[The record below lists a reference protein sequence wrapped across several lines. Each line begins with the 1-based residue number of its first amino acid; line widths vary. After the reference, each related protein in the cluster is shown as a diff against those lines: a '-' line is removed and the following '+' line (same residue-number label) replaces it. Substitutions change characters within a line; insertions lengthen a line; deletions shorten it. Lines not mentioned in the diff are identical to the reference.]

1 MQPRKL
7 GAAFVRAET
16 WDCMFAEPTPHT
28 GVVTCERE
36 ETEEAEPLV
45 RSELKGLKGEL
56 ARLRADIAVAIG
68 ES

>member
-1 MQPRKL
+1 MQLRKL
-7 GAAFVRAET
+7 GAAFVRARM

-28 GVVTCERE
+28 GVTCERE
-36 ETEEAEPLV
+36 EMEEAEPSV